1 MNSPNKIKQY
11 AALACLF
18 AVTCFLGFGVTK
30 FFKPETTAP
39 ISTGNVGQNVKDG
52 PIGGID
58 NPIVPSPN
66 VTTDSTKKDI
76 KVPQFPA
83 PTEVKLSASRPTK
96 NGNGYSFQAR
106 CSGMPQG
113 IAYHYELWSSRMV
126 QKSANGNFSNVP
138 ANAKGSYTLIVVG
151 DTDSRTY
158 AKIVVSGFDKAADRM
173 SKSEFQSLLLRLKDT
188 TLLGGKNPKVAKS
201 VAIRTS
207 GLRNGDRAPGDILAI
222 RDKIANGI
230 WQTVNVTDV
239 NYNDKDQISA
249 ITIQPVYPAENE

>member
-1 MNSPNKIKQY
+1 MKQY

-18 AVTCFLGFGVTK
+18 AVTCLLGFGVTK
-30 FFKPETTAP
+30 WLKPESIDSIPSGGDVALNETPGTIDDMTSKKESPAITA
-39 ISTGNVGQNVKDG
+39 
-52 PIGGID
+52 
-58 NPIVPSPN
+58 
-66 VTTDSTKKDI
+66 DSAKKDI
-76 KVPQFPA
+76 ATPQFPVPA
-83 PTEVKLSASRPTK
+83 DVKLSASRPTK

-113 IAYHYELWSSRMV
+113 VAYHYELWSSRMV

-151 DTDSRTY
+151 DADSRTY

-230 WQTVNVTDV
+230 WQTANVIDV
-239 NYNDKDQISA
+239 EYNDKDQICA
-249 ITIQPVYPAENE
+249 ITVQPVYPAESE